1 MLNKAKAPAVTVKR
15 MSSSTLFLPP
25 AALSLS
31 GSDWLNIFFPPSAR
45 PSVLTWEGRRV
56 EHCFETSLTSYATK
70 TQGKGFVCLELCLYD
85 MA

>member
-1 MLNKAKAPAVTVKR
+1 MLNKAKAPAVTVNR

-45 PSVLTWEGRRV
+45 PSVLTWQGGEWSTAEVMTVQRV
-56 EHCFETSLTSYATK
+56 
-70 TQGKGFVCLELCLYD
+70 V
-85 MA
+85 